1 MTMAGISCKA
11 AGKLENKFKY
21 NGKEEQ
27 RQEFSDAKGLE
38 WMDYG
43 ARMYDAQI
51 GRWNHIDPLAEKM
64 RRWSPYNYAFNNP
77 LRYIDPDGMGPGDTV
92 LNHHPVPEEFKK
104 TLPGF
109 EKSER
114 LKHKQG
120 ARPSWNLGKGKHAE
134 WDFQHGEVE
143 VYNKQGEHLGAFDP
157 ETGEIKKEGN
167 AKRVPTYK
175 STALQNLKDKQVLAS
190 GGQVDETTENA
201 AGKAD
206 VSKSGVSELSTS
218 TSNAGVVTRTTI
230 LNSKS
235 DVKPANFSPSLLK
248 LLNLR
253 VAAIQ
258 AALNTLFIM
267 QMSGDFSNRNSGQM
281 Q

>member
-1 MTMAGISCKA
+1 MAGISSKA

-27 RQEFSDAKGLE
+27 RQEFSDGSGLE

-43 ARMYDAQI
+43 ARNYDAQI
-51 GRWNHIDPLAEKM
+51 GRWHVQDPLAEKM

-77 LRYIDPDGMGPGDTV
+77 LRFIDPDGMGPGDTV
-92 LNHHPVPEEFKK
+92 LNHHPVPAEYKQ

-120 ARPSWNLGKGKHAE
+120 ARPSWTLGKGKHAE

-143 VYNKQGEHLGAFDP
+143 VYNKQGEHIGAFDP

-167 AKRVPTYK
+167 AKRIPTYK
-175 STALQNLKDKQVLAS
+175 STALQNLKDKQLLAS
-190 GGQVDETTENA
+190 GNQVEEVAENT
-201 AGKAD
+201 AGKTD
-206 VSKSGVSELSTS
+206 VSKSGVSELSTNS
-218 TSNAGVVTRTTI
+218 TTAGIATRNTI
-230 LNSKS
+230 LNLKG
-235 DVKPANFSPSLLK
+235 DVKPLSISPSMLK
-248 LLNLR
+248 LLNLK

-258 AALNTLFIM
+258 AALNSIFIM
-267 QMSGDFSNRNSGQM
+267 QMSNESLNGSGGQW